1 MIASMTA
8 TRIPQLLTLLYGVAI
23 VISIFTGGLVP
34 VLIAGAIVVGAS
46 YSVFSRGRMT
56 PGAGRNRQ
64 RNRNRNRDRG

>member
-1 MIASMTA
+1 MTP

-23 VISIFTGGLVP
+23 VVSIFTGGLVP
-34 VLIAGAIVVGAS
+34 VLIAGAIVVGLS

-64 RNRNRNRDRG
+64 RNRNRDRDRG